1 MSEKEDRFYL
11 KVWNETNRRANRLRR
26 KSDEA
31 WNKIWR
37 EVNEE
42 YSREKKTRSN

>member
-1 MSEKEDRFYL
+1 MESDNFYL
-11 KVWNETNRRANRLRR
+11 KVWNETNRRASRLRH

-42 YSREKKTRSN
+42 YSREGKTRSN